1 KTDEAIRIL
10 KAHEAEIRAR
20 GVRRLALCGST
31 ARGDARPDSDVD
43 VLVSI
48 PPDLKFSLID
58 QASLQV
64 LMSDFIGREVDVL
77 IEEDLKPR
85 LRAAIEQDR
94 VEVFG

>member
-1 KTDEAIRIL
+1 MTAEEAIRVL

-43 VLVSI
+43 VLVSVA
-48 PPDLKFSLID
+48 PDDKFSLID

-64 LMSDFIGREVDVL
+64 RIQDWIGHEVDVL
-77 IEEDLKPR
+77 IEEDLKPK
-85 LRAAIEQDR
+85 LRAAVERDR
-94 VEVFG
+94 VDVF